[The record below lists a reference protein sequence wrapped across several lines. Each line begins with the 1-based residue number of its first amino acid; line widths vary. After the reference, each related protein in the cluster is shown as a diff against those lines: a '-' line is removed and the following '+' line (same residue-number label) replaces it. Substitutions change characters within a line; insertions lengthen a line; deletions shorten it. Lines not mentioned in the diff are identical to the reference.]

1 MSFVR
6 LFEKSD
12 NSVSIP
18 TWEQGVNFRCPVFTF
33 KTVFICFASHNI
45 IEEMTLLCL
54 FWITTIYYCI
64 TMFISKIDFLEQRST
79 ISFTDDLRRCH
90 ASLANLP
97 SSVKYPGRFV
107 SLSSL
112 KFKLLMSTIHRSPL
126 ADDQK
131 KQETTTDDTHQPWR
145 LGPTTTALTQQP
157 TWDSRRDF
165 VDILRER
172 RSINRCHRTVD
183 CCIVALVIA
192 VFLLTHRNSWIDR
205 FWLFCFKIAGP
216 FPHYLPHESSAI
228 WFESTAVLLQA
239 VFNKKCEYYM
249 VIYCEKCNCFAA

>member
-1 MSFVR
+1 M
-6 LFEKSD
+6 
-12 NSVSIP
+12 
-18 TWEQGVNFRCPVFTF
+18 FTF
-33 KTVFICFASHNI
+33 KTVFICFRPRYYG

-64 TMFISKIDFLEQRST
+64 TSCPTTFISKIDFLEQRST

-131 KQETTTDDTHQPWR
+131 KTGDDDRRHTSTMTTRTNNDGSHTTTN
-145 LGPTTTALTQQP
+145 
-157 TWDSRRDF
+157 
-165 VDILRER
+165 LR
-172 RSINRCHRTVD
+172 
-183 CCIVALVIA
+183 
-192 VFLLTHRNSWIDR
+192 
-205 FWLFCFKIAGP
+205 
-216 FPHYLPHESSAI
+216 
-228 WFESTAVLLQA
+228 
-239 VFNKKCEYYM
+239 
-249 VIYCEKCNCFAA
+249 